1 MMSPNDASLRED
13 EGADVDRAD
22 RDGAEREGGA
32 AKSDYHDLNCASLH
46 LTIAASMAHM
56 IEKCS
61 EEGKG
66 TEKWHKICVIAEGKM
81 SLSRVVVSL
90 NTSIIERIKCEGKSI
105 VRCSRRE
112 SKNQAR
118 RSVIEL

>member
-1 MMSPNDASLRED
+1 MMSPNDTSLVED
-13 EGADVDRAD
+13 EGANVDRAD
-22 RDGAEREGGA
+22 RDGVEREGGA
-32 AKSDYHDLNCASLH
+32 AESDYHDLNCASLH
-46 LTIAASMAHM
+46 LTVAASMAHM
-56 IEKCS
+56 TEKWS

-66 TEKWHKICVIAEGKM
+66 TKKWHKICVIAEGKM

-105 VRCSRRE
+105 VGCSRRE

-118 RSVIEL
+118 GSVIEL

>member
-1 MMSPNDASLRED
+1 MMFPSDTSLVED
-13 EGADVDRAD
+13 EGADVDEAD
-22 RDGAEREGGA
+22 QDGAEREGGA
-32 AKSDYHDLNCASLH
+32 AESDCHDLNCASLH

-56 IEKCS
+56 TEKWS

-66 TEKWHKICVIAEGKM
+66 TEKWHKICIIAEGKM

-105 VRCSRRE
+105 VRCSRKE
-112 SKNQAR
+112 SKN
-118 RSVIEL
+118 